1 MKVKKPIHIV
11 PVFVFHFIPV
21 TFSLQQLTFFTLEAN
36 ARRSCMQT
44 EYSQEIWANAHEM
57 REKPIAVPVQ

>member
-44 EYSQEIWANAHEM
+44 EYSQEI
-57 REKPIAVPVQ
+57 